1 MSQGVPVAS
10 ASGTVIT
17 MTNTWQRQFNIE
29 KGSLWFKFSVKFM
42 VSAPRVEL
50 R

>member
-10 ASGTVIT
+10 ASGTVIA
-17 MTNTWQRQFNIE
+17 MTNTWQRPFNIE
-29 KGSLWFKFSVKFM
+29 TGSFGSSSQFKFM
-42 VSAPRVEL
+42 VSAPRIEL